1 MHQLISFAEPERWEH
16 AYAQASRQDVYYRHA
31 YAELCHCM
39 GDGDPFLFVYE
50 DGAGH
55 RVCYA
60 FIRRPLQALPF
71 ASDAGLEGDWYDII
85 SPTYGYGGPLCAEP
99 HEPVL
104 RAFRAEFEAYCR
116 GANIVSEFIRFHPLL
131 GNHRL
136 LEETMDVIRDR
147 ETVFID
153 LSCSEEELFARCH
166 PHHQRNLR
174 KALKHGLEFRV
185 LDAHESLQQ
194 LDMFY
199 RLYRAT
205 MDKVGSAPYF
215 YFSTEYL
222 ERLFSRFGSNAVLG
236 AVYLEGRML
245 SAALCLREGDT
256 LVYHLGASDKAAL
269 HLGTN
274 VFQFHQIAQWAKR
287 QGLRAFHLGGGHRG
301 RDSLFQFKHRFNP
314 EGTLEFHSGRKV
326 HQPEVYARMVQ
337 AWQRY
342 HASALPEPFFP
353 AYRSPPVGHA
363 MASAPRAGAR
373 FGPTASLRRTPRLA
387 R

>member
-16 AYAQASRQDVYYRHA
+16 AYAKASRQDVYYRHA
-31 YAELCHCM
+31 YADLCHCM
-39 GDGDPFLFVYE
+39 GDGDPFLFAYD
-50 DGAGH
+50 DGAGN

-99 HEPVL
+99 REPVL

-116 GANIVSEFIRFHPLL
+116 GAHIVSEFIRFHPLL
-131 GNHRL
+131 RNHRF
-136 LEETMDVIRDR
+136 LEGTMDVVHDR
-147 ETVFID
+147 ETIFID
-153 LSCSEEELFARCH
+153 LGCSEEALFARYH
-166 PHHQRNLR
+166 SHHQRNIR

-185 LDAHESLQQ
+185 LDAHESLRQ
-194 LDMFY
+194 LNVFY
-199 RLYRAT
+199 RLYRET
-205 MDKVGSAPYF
+205 MDKVGSAPYY

-222 ERLFSRFGSNAVLG
+222 ERLFSRFGSNAVIG
-236 AVYLEGRML
+236 AAFLDGRMI

-256 LVYHLGASDKAAL
+256 LVYHLGASDQAML

-274 VFQFHQIAQWAKR
+274 VFQFHELALWARR
-287 QGLRAFHLGGGHRG
+287 QGLRAFHMGGGHRG

-314 EGTLEFHSGRKV
+314 EGALDFHNGRKV
-326 HQPEVYARMVQ
+326 HQPEVYARLVQ

-342 HASALPEPFFP
+342 HAQEPSVPFFP
-353 AYRSPPVGHA
+353 IYRTPP
-363 MASAPRAGAR
+363 GAR
-373 FGPTASLRRTPRLA
+373 AAASTPEARASVGPTASLA
-387 R
+387 